1 MLSAG
6 GTVWCGVVV
15 VVEWLEGRVG
25 SACRVLKKSIKRH
38 ETRRKL

>member
-6 GTVWCGVVV
+6 GAVSYGVVD
-15 VVEWLEGRVG
+15 VVEWLGGVG
-25 SACRVLKKSIKRH
+25 FACRVLKKSIKRH